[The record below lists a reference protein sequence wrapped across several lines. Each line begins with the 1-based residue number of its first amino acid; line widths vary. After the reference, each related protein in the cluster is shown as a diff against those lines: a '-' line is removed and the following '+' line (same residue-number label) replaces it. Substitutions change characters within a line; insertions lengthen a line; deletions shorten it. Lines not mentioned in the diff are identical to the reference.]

1 MAAADLSILRWM
13 REHPA
18 QIGRWCGFD
27 KLTDDLHGEWMKQMI
42 SGQGDMT
49 LLSHRGSFKTT
60 CLSVALGILLATDP
74 HGNNIFM
81 RKSESDVVEI
91 VTQVAKLI
99 LSPPFQELTRRAYGD
114 EYGPIRLT
122 QASGTIVNTDV
133 NAAAKGAPQLLG
145 IGTSGSMT
153 GKHADRVFT
162 DDIVNLQDRASK
174 AERQR
179 ICRIYMELQNIRN
192 PGGRIINTGTPWH
205 KEDAIST
212 LMPNIQRYDYNSTG
226 LLTAEKLEELRRSM
240 DPSLFAANYELKHI
254 AAENALFASYPDKTD
269 DADYLRDG
277 FAHIDAA
284 YGGEDYTALTC
295 ASRIGDKIYLY
306 GRLWNGH
313 VDTVLDAAMAECER
327 LMCGPIYCETNGD
340 KGYLAK
346 EIRARGGTAH
356 PYAEKQNKYIKISSY
371 LKKWWEN
378 ICVLE
383 GTDQAYIDQIMDY
396 TEDAEHDDAPDS
408 AACICRILDRRG

>member
-1 MAAADLSILRWM
+1 MTRDDYIRVFREQPVRVARMLGFHDLGEMHNQWM
-13 REHPA
+13 REMLY
-18 QIGRWCGFD
+18 GRD
-27 KLTDDLHGEWMKQMI
+27 
-42 SGQGDMT
+42 DMT
-49 LLSHRGSFKTT
+49 LLAHRLSYKTT
-60 CLSVALGILLATDP
+60 CVSAVLAMYVALLPRISVLFLRKTD
-74 HGNNIFM
+74 
-81 RKSESDVVEI
+81 SDVKEIINQVQKILMNPEFRHAVEI
-91 VTQVAKLI
+91 VMGKPLELLTASSVEI
-99 LSPPFQELTRRAYGD
+99 NTNYNDSPR
-114 EYGPIRLT
+114 
-122 QASGTIVNTDV
+122 GTS
-133 NAAAKGAPQLLG
+133 QLLG
-145 IGTSGSMT
+145 IGIGGSLT
-153 GKHADRVFT
+153 GKHYDRIFT
-162 DDIVNLQDRASK
+162 DDIVNLSDRKSR
-174 AERQR
+174 AEREHTKA
-179 ICRIYMELQNIRN
+179 IYQELQNIRTH
-192 PGGRIINTGTPWH
+192 GGRIINTGTPWH
-205 KEDAIST
+205 KEDAISL
-212 LMPNIQRYDYNSTG
+212 LMPNVQRFDCYSTG
-226 LLTAEKLEELRRSM
+226 IMSRELIEEKRKSM

-254 AAENALFASYPDKTD
+254 AAENALFASYPEKVSDPD
-269 DADYLRDG
+269 WLRDG

-295 ASRIGDKIYLY
+295 AARVGDKIYLY
-306 GRLWNGH
+306 GRLWHGH
-313 VDTVLDAAMAECER
+313 VDTVLDAAMAECDR

>member
-1 MAAADLSILRWM
+1 MTRDDYIRVFREQPVRVARMLGFHDLGEMHNRWM
-13 REHPA
+13 REMLY
-18 QIGRWCGFD
+18 GRD
-27 KLTDDLHGEWMKQMI
+27 
-42 SGQGDMT
+42 DMT
-49 LLSHRGSFKTT
+49 LLAHRLSYKTT
-60 CLSVALGILLATDP
+60 CVSAVLAMYVTLLPRISVLFLRKTD
-74 HGNNIFM
+74 
-81 RKSESDVVEI
+81 SDVKEIINQVQKILMNPEFRHAVEI
-91 VTQVAKLI
+91 VMGKPLELLTASSVEI
-99 LSPPFQELTRRAYGD
+99 NTNYNDSPR
-114 EYGPIRLT
+114 
-122 QASGTIVNTDV
+122 GTS
-133 NAAAKGAPQLLG
+133 QLLG
-145 IGTSGSMT
+145 IGIGGSLT
-153 GKHADRVFT
+153 GKHYDRIFT
-162 DDIVNLQDRASK
+162 DDIVNLSDRKSR
-174 AERQR
+174 AERER
-179 ICRIYMELQNIRN
+179 TKAIYQELQNIRTH
-192 PGGRIINTGTPWH
+192 GGRIINTGTPWH
-205 KEDAIST
+205 KEDAISL
-212 LMPNIQRYDYNSTG
+212 LMPNVQRFDCYSTG
-226 LLTAEKLEELRRSM
+226 IMSRELIEEKRKSM

-254 AAENALFASYPDKTD
+254 AAENALFASYPEKVSDPD
-269 DADYLRDG
+269 WLRDG

-306 GRLWNGH
+306 GRLWHGH
-313 VDTVLDAAMAECER
+313 VDTVLDAAMAECDR

-340 KGYLAK
+340 KGYIAK

>member
-1 MAAADLSILRWM
+1 MTRDDYIRVFREQPVRVARMLGFHDLGEMHNQWM
-13 REHPA
+13 REMLY
-18 QIGRWCGFD
+18 GR
-27 KLTDDLHGEWMKQMI
+27 E
-42 SGQGDMT
+42 DMT
-49 LLSHRGSFKTT
+49 LLAHRLSYKTT
-60 CLSVALGILLATDP
+60 CVSAVLAMYVALLPRISVLFLRKTD
-74 HGNNIFM
+74 
-81 RKSESDVVEI
+81 SDVKEIINQVQKILMNPEFRHAVEI
-91 VTQVAKLI
+91 VMGKPLELLTASSVEI
-99 LSPPFQELTRRAYGD
+99 NTNYNDSPR
-114 EYGPIRLT
+114 
-122 QASGTIVNTDV
+122 GTS
-133 NAAAKGAPQLLG
+133 QLLG
-145 IGTSGSMT
+145 IGIGGSLT
-153 GKHADRVFT
+153 GKHYDRIFT
-162 DDIVNLQDRASK
+162 DDIVNLSDRKSR
-174 AERQR
+174 AERER
-179 ICRIYMELQNIRN
+179 TKAIYQELQNIRTH
-192 PGGRIINTGTPWH
+192 GGRIINTGTPWH
-205 KEDAIST
+205 KEDAISL
-212 LMPNIQRYDYNSTG
+212 LMPNVQRFDCYSTG
-226 LLTAEKLEELRRSM
+226 IMSRELIEEKRKSM
-240 DPSLFAANYELKHI
+240 EPSLFAANYELKHI
-254 AAENALFASYPDKTD
+254 AAENALFASYPEKVSDSD
-269 DADYLRDG
+269 WLRDG

-306 GRLWNGH
+306 GRLWHGH

-346 EIRARGGTAH
+346 EIRARGGMAH